1 MCSGCYTNDM
11 HDHVSYVRLFLYRNR
26 TFFVPLQNTRFYVIM
41 LADVKDRINSC
52 LAEIRCWMLKN
63 FMKLN
68 ESKTELLVLGKPKVL
83 KECDLEVTVQ
93 FGNLTISPTV
103 CKGDNWKSLGIKF
116 DESMSMQ
123 RQINSV
129 KQRCSWTMMN
139 LRTIGRYLDEG
150 LKIMMVKQL
159 VLSKLDYCNSLYM
172 NLPKTRLK
180 KLASILNGTIRF
192 IYNIKDR
199 SEELIPY
206 YKKAHILPIDQRI
219 FFKVCLLTHKSV
231 HGSSPDYITE
241 LIEIEVP
248 TDCTT
253 SSTRSKVA
261 GDRFRLK
268 IPKMPKNMVD
278 GRRFSNFAPTTWNS
292 LPFSLRCIEDTPNF
306 KKMLKNHLYSSL

>member
-1 MCSGCYTNDM
+1 
-11 HDHVSYVRLFLYRNR
+11 
-26 TFFVPLQNTRFYVIM
+26 
-41 LADVKDRINSC
+41 
-52 LAEIRCWMLKN
+52 
-63 FMKLN
+63 
-68 ESKTELLVLGKPKVL
+68 
-83 KECDLEVTVQ
+83 
-93 FGNLTISPTV
+93 
-103 CKGDNWKSLGIKF
+103 
-116 DESMSMQ
+116 
-123 RQINSV
+123 
-129 KQRCSWTMMN
+129 MMN

-180 KLASILNGTIRF
+180 KLTSILNGTIRF